1 MMNRMDVDQVLA
13 QMRVMTAQAKAEARP
28 QEAPGEQGS
37 FVDVLK
43 QSIDAVSQTQQ
54 KASAMAK
61 DFETGQ
67 GDASLAEVM
76 VAMQKSSLSFDAMVQ
91 VRNKLVEAY
100 KDIMNMPM

>member
-1 MMNRMDVDQVLA
+1 MSGMGVDQVLA
-13 QMRVMTAQAKAEARP
+13 QMRLMTAQVNAGG
-28 QEAPGEQGS
+28 QSQAPSGEQGS

-43 QSIDAVSQTQQ
+43 QSIDSVNQAQQTS
-54 KASAMAK
+54 ASMAK
-61 DFETGQ
+61 AFETGE

-76 VAMQKSSLSFDAMVQ
+76 VAMQKSSLSFEAMVT